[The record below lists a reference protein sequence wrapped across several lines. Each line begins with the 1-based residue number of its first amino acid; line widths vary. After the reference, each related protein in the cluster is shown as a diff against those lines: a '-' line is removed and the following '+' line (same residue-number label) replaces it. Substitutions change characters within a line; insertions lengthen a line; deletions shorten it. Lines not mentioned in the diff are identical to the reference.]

1 MELEDTGRG
10 KWKERALQYAGTHQ
24 MLEQF
29 TEVPRRKALFI
40 GLTASTS
47 VIRFVPMSMVRV
59 LLLPPPDEHR
69 RRYEE
74 RSRIADNLLKIE
86 QKAMFPPSDGTME
99 RQRQKKMER
108 HAREAFGR
116 TKMNA
121 SEVAALAA
129 LREEFDII
137 VTSAA
142 GCAEQSLVDLS
153 KGVLSWLDAAPIAP
167 ALAHRWALLREHY
180 GFNRAGWLSTTISG
194 AAVAADRPLDL
205 PA

>member
-1 MELEDTGRG
+1 VTPG
-10 KWKERALQYAGTHQ
+10 
-24 MLEQF
+24 
-29 TEVPRRKALFI
+29 
-40 GLTASTS
+40 ASQA
-47 VIRFVPMSMVRV
+47 R
-59 LLLPPPDEHR
+59 
-69 RRYEE
+69 EE
-74 RSRIADNLLKIE
+74 RRHRARLRDLERQRQQEEL
-86 QKAMFPPSDGTME
+86 AHATAAME